1 MKRNLKGINGVIVHV
16 PETYDTTI
24 TAPGGTKFYVN
35 NTIDDMTYVVRHG
48 EVVTSSDPRIKPGDI
63 AYFHHNMVKRRS
75 VEYVDG
81 KVGSSNE
88 LFDDMF
94 IIPVEFVYL
103 VKRGEDHLAIDP
115 WCYVSTVPND
125 KFKEGSIEIANAD
138 KYKKQ
143 HGIMVYS
150 NDSLREQGVNDGTPV
165 VLNLDSEYEI
175 KKNDKE
181 QYRKKKK
188 TKKKKKNFTV

>member
-16 PETYDTTI
+16 PETYETTI

-48 EVVTSSDPRIKPGDI
+48 EVVTSSDPRIKAGDI

-75 VEYVDG
+75 VEYADG

-94 IIPVEFVYL
+94 IIPVEFIYL
-103 VKRGEDHLAIDP
+103 VKRGRI
-115 WCYVSTVPND
+115 
-125 KFKEGSIEIANAD
+125 I
-138 KYKKQ
+138 
-143 HGIMVYS
+143 
-150 NDSLREQGVNDGTPV
+150 
-165 VLNLDSEYEI
+165 
-175 KKNDKE
+175 
-181 QYRKKKK
+181 
-188 TKKKKKNFTV
+188 